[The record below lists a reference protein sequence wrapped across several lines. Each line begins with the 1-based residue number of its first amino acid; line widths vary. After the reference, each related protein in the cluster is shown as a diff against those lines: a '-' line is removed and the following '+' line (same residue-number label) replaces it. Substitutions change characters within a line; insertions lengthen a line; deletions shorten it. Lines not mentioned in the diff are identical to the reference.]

1 MDFETQTSEP
11 MDTPEE
17 EIDLFA
23 DDDDMDF
30 SDEQTSEPEEEVT
43 EEPAQEVPA
52 VDAQQTEQQTAPEET
67 PFLDIVYNGQQ
78 MHLTKEQAIT
88 LAQKGQNYDKV
99 VQQLEQARNS
109 RERQLLSQLA
119 QQSGMQYDQFLNSFD
134 EQLRN
139 STIQVRAEQLMQS
152 GVMDQATALRLAQ
165 AEIEKEELLNQRNAE
180 QKQRDDAQK
189 QFIQKQ
195 QAEQQKKAQFD
206 NEFAQLL
213 KANPDFQTKYP
224 TFASLPKVMQDAI
237 KNGSGIMS
245 AYQQVVIEEQ
255 RNEIAALKQNE
266 KNKAASPGSA
276 TGVGTKEIDA
286 FLLGFD
292 GDD

>member
-1 MDFETQTSEP
+1 MDFDTQTSEP
-11 MDTPEE
+11 MDTED
-17 EIDLFA
+17 IDLFA

-30 SDEQTSEPEEEVT
+30 LDEPTSEPEEEVT
-43 EEPAQEVPA
+43 EPQQEVPA
-52 VDAQQTEQQTAPEET
+52 VDEQQTEQQTAPEET

-99 VQQLEQARNS
+99 MQQLEQARNS
-109 RERQLLSQLA
+109 RERQLMQQLA
-119 QQSGMQYDQFLNSFD
+119 QQSGQPYDQFLNSFG
-134 EQLRN
+134 EQLRQ

-180 QKQRDDAQK
+180 QQQRNQAQ
-189 QFIQKQ
+189 QQILQKQ
-195 QAEQQKKAQFD
+195 QAEQQKKAQFT
-206 NEFAQLL
+206 NEFAELL
-213 KANPDFQTKYP
+213 KENPDFQTKYP
-224 TFASLPKVMQDAI
+224 TFDVLPKAIQDAMR
-237 KNGSGIMS
+237 NGSGIKT
-245 AYQQVVIEEQ
+245 AYLQVQVEEM
-255 RNEIAALKQNE
+255 RNEIAAYKQNE
-266 KNKAASPGSA
+266 KNKTMSPGSA
-276 TGVGTKEIDA
+276 IGIGAKEVDS

>member
-1 MDFETQTSEP
+1 MDFDTQTSEP
-11 MDTPEE
+11 MDTED
-17 EIDLFA
+17 IDLFA

-30 SDEQTSEPEEEVT
+30 LDEQTSEPEGEVT
-43 EEPAQEVPA
+43 EPQQEVPA
-52 VDAQQTEQQTAPEET
+52 VDEQQTEQQTAPEET

-99 VQQLEQARNS
+99 M
-109 RERQLLSQLA
+109 
-119 QQSGMQYDQFLNSFD
+119 QQSGQPYYQFLNSFG
-134 EQLRN
+134 EQLRQ

-180 QKQRDDAQK
+180 QQQRNQAQ
-189 QFIQKQ
+189 QQILQKQ
-195 QAEQQKKAQFD
+195 QAEQQKKAQFT
-206 NEFAQLL
+206 NEFAELL
-213 KANPDFQTKYP
+213 KENPDFQTKYP
-224 TFASLPKVMQDAI
+224 TFDVLPKAIQDAMRS
-237 KNGSGIMS
+237 GSGIKS
-245 AYQQVVIEEQ
+245 AYQQVRIEELQ
-255 RNEIAALKQNE
+255 NEIAAYKQNE
-266 KNKAASPGSA
+266 KNKTMSPGSA
-276 TGVGTKEIDA
+276 IGIGAKEVDS

>member
-1 MDFETQTSEP
+1 MDFDTQTSEP
-11 MDTPEE
+11 MDTED
-17 EIDLFA
+17 IDLFA

-30 SDEQTSEPEEEVT
+30 LDEQTSEPEGEVT
-43 EEPAQEVPA
+43 EPQQEVPA
-52 VDAQQTEQQTAPEET
+52 VDEQQTEQQTAPEET

-99 VQQLEQARNS
+99 MQQLEQARNS
-109 RERQLLSQLA
+109 RERQLMQQLA
-119 QQSGMQYDQFLNSFD
+119 QQSGQPYDQFLNSFG
-134 EQLRN
+134 EQLRQ

-180 QKQRDDAQK
+180 QQQRNQAQ
-189 QFIQKQ
+189 QQILQKQ
-195 QAEQQKKAQFD
+195 QAEQQKKAQFT
-206 NEFAQLL
+206 NEFAELL
-213 KANPDFQTKYP
+213 KENPDFQTKYP
-224 TFASLPKVMQDAI
+224 TFDVLPKAIQDAMR
-237 KNGSGIMS
+237 NGSGIKT
-245 AYQQVVIEEQ
+245 AYLQVQVEEM
-255 RNEIAALKQNE
+255 RNEIAAYKQNE
-266 KNKAASPGSA
+266 KNKTMSPGSA
-276 TGVGTKEIDA
+276 IGIGAKEVDS

>member
-1 MDFETQTSEP
+1 MDFDTQTSEP
-11 MDTPEE
+11 MDTED
-17 EIDLFA
+17 IDLFA

-30 SDEQTSEPEEEVT
+30 LDEQTSEPEEKVT
-43 EEPAQEVPA
+43 EPQQEVPA
-52 VDAQQTEQQTAPEET
+52 VDEQQTEQQTAPEET

-99 VQQLEQARNS
+99 MQQLEQARNS
-109 RERQLLSQLA
+109 RERQLMQQLA
-119 QQSGMQYDQFLNSFD
+119 QQSGQPYDQFLNSFG
-134 EQLRN
+134 EQLRQ

-180 QKQRDDAQK
+180 QQQRNQAQ
-189 QFIQKQ
+189 QQILQKQ
-195 QAEQQKKAQFD
+195 QAEQQKKAQFT
-206 NEFAQLL
+206 NEFAELL
-213 KANPDFQTKYP
+213 KENPDFQTKYP
-224 TFASLPKVMQDAI
+224 TFDVLPKAIQDAMR
-237 KNGSGIMS
+237 NGSGIKT
-245 AYQQVVIEEQ
+245 AYLQVQVEEM
-255 RNEIAALKQNE
+255 RNEIAAYKQNE
-266 KNKAASPGSA
+266 KNKTMSPGSA
-276 TGVGTKEIDA
+276 TGIGAKEIDS